1 MGLGFIRWSVFSISQ
16 LYEHCNTISL
26 HLKEGQMDAG
36 NFRFKGRFLYGQD
49 AALFF
54 QALPHALLDPAIE
67 FLRSWSERTDG
78 SQGDFGFQNSCFDT
92 SQRHL

>member
-1 MGLGFIRWSVFSISQ
+1 
-16 LYEHCNTISL
+16 
-26 HLKEGQMDAG
+26 MDAG

-67 FLRSWSERTDG
+67 FRTSWSERTDG
-78 SQGDFGFQNSCFDT
+78 SQGGSGFQT
-92 SQRHL
+92 

>member
-1 MGLGFIRWSVFSISQ
+1 
-16 LYEHCNTISL
+16 
-26 HLKEGQMDAG
+26 MDAG

-78 SQGDFGFQNSCFDT
+78 SQGGFGFQNSCFDT